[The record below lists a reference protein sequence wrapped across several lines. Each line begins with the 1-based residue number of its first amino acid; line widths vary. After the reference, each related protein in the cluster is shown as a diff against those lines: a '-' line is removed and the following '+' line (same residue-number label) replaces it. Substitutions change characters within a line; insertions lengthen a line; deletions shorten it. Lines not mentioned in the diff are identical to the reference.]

1 MREGRS
7 GRYRQFPSE
16 GGARDFTKRSAS
28 AGVSSRKYCRAS
40 RSENATGA
48 AREGSRRTLGA
59 ATRATALMEAIAAI
73 VIVLCVQLWS
83 AKGDGG
89 PPPIS
94 TGLFFSHCQKT
105 MNPDWLELD
114 SEHISAKI

>member
-1 MREGRS
+1 M
-7 GRYRQFPSE
+7 
-16 GGARDFTKRSAS
+16 
-28 AGVSSRKYCRAS
+28 
-40 RSENATGA
+40 
-48 AREGSRRTLGA
+48 GA

-73 VIVLCVQLWS
+73 VIVLCVQLCS

-114 SEHISAKI
+114 SGHISAKI

>member
-1 MREGRS
+1 M
-7 GRYRQFPSE
+7 
-16 GGARDFTKRSAS
+16 
-28 AGVSSRKYCRAS
+28 
-40 RSENATGA
+40 
-48 AREGSRRTLGA
+48 GA

-94 TGLFFSHCQKT
+94 TGAVFLPLPKT

-114 SEHISAKI
+114 SELISAKI